1 MPELAEKSYLAI
13 KAETTEGTAVIP
25 TVHLPL
31 ESEDLVSQLN
41 LSADRRMY
49 GNDWETNNLSAG
61 ERTHQG
67 TLKLWADPDT
77 LGYILDMCLVKGS
90 TTGSAE
96 AGYTHPFTPGNP
108 QSYTIEVPR
117 DRFAYRYF
125 GVKGSELGLAFDE
138 GKLKATVNVIGTGHF
153 SVASTRDALTGAS
166 STTIVFTQDY
176 DLEPTRGLVAGDV
189 LIINPDDTDE
199 EEATIDSVGAD
210 GVTITLTG
218 AVTKS
223 QDAGV
228 NVALKAQTASFGT
241 LQKPLFLG
249 DLLVGYA
256 ATAALA
262 ETAAATKA
270 AATPAQDIE
279 FAYNNN
285 MMNAPFSQQR
295 DNSQLL
301 PKMKQATLTIKK
313 LFENPEQ
320 HLKWLNIVKQAV
332 SLITRGEL
340 IKTTAT
346 TTRNQLKITLHKALL
361 ETNGNP
367 LEIGEYIYDEQVF
380 KAAYDTSDAKAL
392 TVEVINE
399 TATY

>member
-41 LSADRRMY
+41 LTADRRMY
-49 GNDWETNNLSAG
+49 GIDFESNDLSAG

-67 TLKLWADPDT
+67 SLKLWADPDT
-77 LGYILDMCLVKGS
+77 IGYILDMCMVKGATS
-90 TTGSAE
+90 GSAE

-117 DRFAYRYF
+117 DNYAYRYF
-125 GVKGSELGLAFDE
+125 GVKGSELNLAFEE
-138 GKLKATVNVIGTGHF
+138 GKLKATINVMGTGHF
-153 SVASTRDALTGAS
+153 SVASTKDALTGAS
-166 STTIVFTQDY
+166 SSTVVFTQDY
-176 DLEPTRGLVAGDV
+176 DLEPTRGLVAGDK
-189 LIINPDDTDE
+189 LIINPDDALE
-199 EEATIDSVGAD
+199 EEATISAIEAD
-210 GVTITLTG
+210 GVTVTLTG
-218 AVTKS
+218 AVTNS

-241 LQKPLFLG
+241 LQKPLFFG

-256 ATAALA
+256 TTAALA
-262 ETAAATKA
+262 ETAAASKTTS
-270 AATPAQDIE
+270 TPAQAVE
-279 FAYNNN
+279 FVYNNN

-301 PKMKQATLTIKK
+301 PRMKQATLTIKK
-313 LFENPEQ
+313 LFDNPEQ
-320 HLKWLNIVKQAV
+320 HSAWLRIIKQAV

-346 TTRNQLKITLHKALL
+346 TTRNQVKITLHKAKL

-367 LEIGEYIYDEQVF
+367 LEIGEYIFDEQVF

-392 TVEVINE
+392 TVEIVNE